1 MEGPKGNA
9 ARADGQRCYICLD
22 DVEPAIRPGC
32 ACRTTFVHPACLI
45 TQAEHKTEAWHTCG
59 TCKQALT
66 GPMRAILAEAWV
78 RRNQTNPT
86 VPPRLRHEARVHLAR
101 VRIADG
107 NYTDAERILREEMQ
121 RRSRP
126 SRPLRP
132 PRPSISASMTMG
144 ECLKR
149 QGRYTESERTYREL
163 VASIDDKSS
172 YDSLCA
178 RSSLGQVL
186 LETNPKEAERVHREV
201 VETAVRV
208 LDPESIQ
215 VLSFTGDLALAILYN
230 QRFEEARSMLAPLV
244 ERMCRILGPV
254 HPDTLTTKG
263 NLALALHLL
272 GNSAEAARIQSAILA
287 EMTATLGAE
296 HPSSVSAKANLA
308 DYLARSTGSPHDSV
322 QMAREVLDSNR
333 KVLGPEHPDT
343 LMSALNLSSLMMLS
357 GSSPHTTSAE
367 EIIRTTVAIAE
378 KSGLP
383 ATGAHRL
390 GASSMLADC
399 MHQQGKTTEAVGV
412 MHGLVAA
419 CREQLGEHN
428 ESTVAATKR
437 LEYMTSHDQIER
449 PCDRPQG
456 RCIICLESDP
466 APLQRGCACRG
477 DPGLSHIQCMVNQA
491 EYRDKNGPAAEMHG
505 KAWVMCLICNSHF
518 TGTMKQELAHAW
530 YERTRHLPADDLR
543 RVRPEQHLIE
553 CAYAAG
559 NYTEA
564 EKLARSMLHR
574 NRIHLGETHPMTLY
588 TDNIL
593 GNTLC
598 CLERYEEAETVQ
610 RRVLTT
616 TIIVAGARSGPHA
629 LQMSSL
635 ANTLGKQGKLPEAL
649 RLAKEAVAILRSNG
663 ATVDAASGSTDNA
676 SPKMFLTAASTL
688 AYLFGEQGDEAGA
701 SALYSEVLAMQ
712 SRILGPD
719 HPETLTT
726 KASLAATMSRQG
738 NYEEA
743 KRLEMSVLR
752 TMQRVLGPA
761 HPHTLFAKENL
772 EYTLRR
778 AQAAKELAA
787 SKDSTDSKITK
798 GPGGKKEPKSA
809 SGFKGSKDKG

>member
-1 MEGPKGNA
+1 
-9 ARADGQRCYICLD
+9 
-22 DVEPAIRPGC
+22 
-32 ACRTTFVHPACLI
+32 
-45 TQAEHKTEAWHTCG
+45 
-59 TCKQALT
+59 
-66 GPMRAILAEAWV
+66 MRAILAEAWV
-78 RRNQTNPT
+78 RRNQTNPAASA
-86 VPPRLRHEARVHLAR
+86 RLRHEARVHLAR

-132 PRPSISASMTMG
+132 SISASMTLG

-149 QGRYTESERTYREL
+149 QGRYTDSERTYREL

-208 LDPESIQ
+208 LAPESIQ

-272 GNSAEAARIQSAILA
+272 GNSAEAAGIQSAILA
-287 EMTATLGAE
+287 ELTATLGAD

-308 DYLARSTGSPHDSV
+308 DYLARSTGSPRDSV

-357 GSSPHTTSAE
+357 GSSPRTPSEPSAE

-390 GASSMLADC
+390 GASTMLADC
-399 MHQQGKTTEAVGV
+399 MHKQGKTTEAVGV

-437 LEYMTSHDQIER
+437 LECMTSSDRTER
-449 PCDRPQG
+449 PCDRPKG

-466 APLQRGCACRG
+466 VPIQRGCACRG

-491 EYRDKNGPAAEMHG
+491 DYRDKNGPPAEMHG
-505 KAWVMCLICNSHF
+505 KAWVMCLICKTHF
-518 TGTMKQELAHAW
+518 TGTMKQELARAW
-530 YERTRHLPADDLR
+530 FEKTCHLPAGDLR

-553 CAYAAG
+553 CAYVAG

-574 NRIHLGETHPMTLY
+574 NRLHLGETHPMTLY
-588 TDNIL
+588 TDNML

-610 RRVLTT
+610 RRVLAT
-616 TIIVAGARSGPHA
+616 TIIVSGARSGPHA

-635 ANTLGKQGKLPEAL
+635 AHTLGKQGKLPEAL

-663 ATVDAASGSTDNA
+663 ATVDAASGSTATDDA

-701 SALYSEVLAMQ
+701 GALYSEVLAMR

-743 KRLEMSVLR
+743 KRLEMSVLL
-752 TMQRVLGPA
+752 TMQRVLGPT

-787 SKDSTDSKITK
+787 STDSTAVDSRAPRVAK
-798 GPGGKKEPKSA
+798 GDSQSTQVE
-809 SGFKGSKDKG
+809 

>member
-9 ARADGQRCYICLD
+9 ERPARPARPDGQRCYICLD

-86 VPPRLRHEARVHLAR
+86 VPARLRHEARVHLAR

-107 NYTDAERILREEMQ
+107 NYADAERILREEMQ

-126 SRPLRP
+126 S
-132 PRPSISASMTMG
+132 ISASMTLG

-149 QGRYTESERTYREL
+149 QGRYTDSERTYREL
-163 VASIDDKSS
+163 VASIDDKCS

-244 ERMCRILGPV
+244 ERMYRILGPV

-272 GNSAEAARIQSAILA
+272 GNSAEAAGIQSAILA
-287 EMTATLGAE
+287 ELTATLGAE

-308 DYLARSTGSPHDSV
+308 DYLARSTGSPRDSV

-357 GSSPHTTSAE
+357 GSSPRTPSEPSAE

-390 GASSMLADC
+390 GASTMLADC

-412 MHGLVAA
+412 MHDLVAA
-419 CREQLGEHN
+419 CREQLGEHS

-437 LEYMTSHDQIER
+437 LECMASHDRTES
-449 PCDRPQG
+449 PKG

-466 APLQRGCACRG
+466 VPIQRGCACRG
-477 DPGLSHIQCMVNQA
+477 DPGLSHTQCMVNQA
-491 EYRDKNGPAAEMHG
+491 EYRDKNGPPAEMPG
-505 KAWVMCLICNSHF
+505 MAWVMCLICKTHF
-518 TGTMKQELAHAW
+518 TGTMKQELARAW
-530 YERTRHLPADDLR
+530 CQRTSHFQAGDLR

-553 CAYAAG
+553 CTYAAG

-588 TDNIL
+588 TDNML

-610 RRVLTT
+610 RRVLAT
-616 TIIVAGARSGPHA
+616 TIIVSGARSGPHA

-635 ANTLGKQGKLPEAL
+635 ANTLGKQGKFPEAL

-663 ATVDAASGSTDNA
+663 ATVDAASGSTD
-676 SPKMFLTAASTL
+676 KMFLTAASTL
-688 AYLFGEQGDEAGA
+688 AYLFGEQGDEPGA

-726 KASLAATMSRQG
+726 KANLAATMSRQG

-752 TMQRVLGPA
+752 TMQRLLGPA

-772 EYTLRR
+772 EYTLRC

-787 SKDSTDSKITK
+787 SKDPTAVDSRAPRVAKGDSQSTK
-798 GPGGKKEPKSA
+798 
-809 SGFKGSKDKG
+809 

>member
-1 MEGPKGNA
+1 MEGPKGKA
-9 ARADGQRCYICLD
+9 ARPDGQRCYICLD
-22 DVEPAIRPGC
+22 DEEPAIRPGC
-32 ACRTTFVHPACLI
+32 ACRTTFVHQACLI
-45 TQAEHKTEAWHTCG
+45 TQAKHKTEAWHTCG

-78 RRNQTNPT
+78 RFLRQNLP
-86 VPPRLRHEARVHLAR
+86 VPHRMLHEAHVHLAR
-101 VRIADG
+101 VSIADG
-107 NYTDAERILREEMQ
+107 NYTEAERILREEMQ

-126 SRPLRP
+126 S
-132 PRPSISASMTMG
+132 ISASMTLG

-149 QGRYTESERTYREL
+149 QGRYTDSERTYREL
-163 VASIDDKSS
+163 IASIDDKSS

-186 LETNPKEAERVHREV
+186 LETNPKEAERVHRDV

-230 QRFEEARSMLAPLV
+230 QRFDEARSMLEPLV

-254 HPDTLTTKG
+254 HPDTLITKG

-272 GNSAEAARIQSAILA
+272 GNSAEAAGIQSAILA

-308 DYLARSTGSPHDSV
+308 DYLARSTGSPRDSV

-343 LMSALNLSSLMMLS
+343 LMCALNLSSLMMLS
-357 GSSPHTTSAE
+357 GSSPHTTSEPSAE

-378 KSGLP
+378 KSDLP

-390 GASSMLADC
+390 GASTMLADC
-399 MHQQGKTTEAVGV
+399 MHKQGKTTEAVGI
-412 MHGLVAA
+412 MHSLVAA

-437 LEYMTSHDQIER
+437 LECMTSSDLTEDHR
-449 PCDRPQG
+449 G

-466 APLQRGCACRG
+466 VPIQRGCACRG
-477 DPGLSHIQCMVNQA
+477 DPGLSHIQCMVHQA
-491 EYRDKNGPAAEMHG
+491 DYRDKNGPPAEMHG
-505 KAWVMCLICNSHF
+505 KAWVMCLICKTHF
-518 TGTMKQELAHAW
+518 TGAMKQELAHAW
-530 YERTRHLPADDLR
+530 YERSSHLPACDLR

-553 CAYAAG
+553 CAYVAG

-588 TDNIL
+588 TDNL
-593 GNTLC
+593 FGHTLC

-610 RRVLTT
+610 RRVLDT
-616 TIIVAGARSGPHA
+616 TIIVSGARSSPHA

-635 ANTLGKQGKLPEAL
+635 AHTLGKQGKQGKFPEAL

-663 ATVDAASGSTDNA
+663 ATVDGTATDDA

-701 SALYSEVLAMQ
+701 SALYSEVLAMR

-761 HPHTLFAKENL
+761 HPHTLLAKENL

-787 SKDSTDSKITK
+787 SKDSKITK
-798 GPGGKKEPKSA
+798 GPGGKKEPKEPKST
-809 SGFKGSKDKG
+809 SGFKGSKGGKG